1 MKYAGLIAKLTL
13 EEKAGLT
20 SGLDFWHTKAVK
32 RLDIPSEMMADGPHG
47 LRRQESD
54 SDALGLGRSVPATC
68 FPTASALANT
78 WDESLLSDVGRA
90 IGEEAVTQGVGMVLG
105 PGVNIKRSPLCGRN
119 FEYFSED
126 PLLSGKLAAAMIR
139 GIQSTGVSACVKHF
153 AANSQELRRMATDSV
168 MDERTLREIYLPA
181 FETAVK
187 EGGVRSLMT
196 AYNRLNGTYCNEN
209 GHLLREILR
218 GEWGFDGLV
227 VSDWG
232 GNNDR
237 VEAVRA
243 GSSLEMPASNGETDR
258 HIVEAVRNGTLDE
271 AFLDEQVDH
280 VLDFVFSAQKTLA
293 HGGVSD
299 GTAHHALAAKA
310 AAESAVLLKNEKEFL
325 PLRRFESV
333 AVIGDFA
340 AVPRYQGA
348 GSSHVNPTRLDAP
361 LDALR
366 AAGVNIVGYEKGFL
380 RSGAAAPRLLRRAK
394 ELAARSEK
402 VLLFLGLDEGSET
415 EGYDRGHMR
424 LRENQLDLL
433 REIAEIN
440 PNVGVVLQCG
450 SPVEMTWDV
459 FSRAVLHLFLGGQA
473 VGTACAALLTG
484 ETNPCGKLAE
494 TMPVRLEDT
503 PCAPWYPGREATSE
517 YREGL
522 FVGYRYYESAHKR
535 VKYPFGYGLSYTEFS
550 YAPGE
555 FSPGGVSFTVKN
567 TGSRAGAEIAQ
578 LYVRSKTHGML
589 RPALSLAG
597 FARVELLPGEEKTV
611 FIPLGERSFAVWS
624 RAKNRWVVEE
634 GGYELCVGASSR
646 DLRLVRTVHVAG
658 EAPLDEYAA
667 PEFDVYRRA
676 DVHHVSDGSFA
687 ALLGHD
693 IPPARWNDRG
703 AVDFNDAISRGKYL
717 PGGLGKVLYTALEAA
732 RRVMNLVGSREN
744 AGSLM
749 YVLDMPWRNAA
760 RMANVFSDAQVR
772 ALLKIVNKEK
782 GGWKAFLEETKS
794 RRSQNKR

>member
-1 MKYAGLIAKLTL
+1 MKYADLIAKLTL

-20 SGLDFWHTKAVK
+20 SGRDFWHTKAVE
-32 RLDIPSEMMADGPHG
+32 RLGIPSEMMTDGPHG
-47 LRRQESD
+47 LRKQESD

-68 FPTASALANT
+68 FPTASALANS
-78 WDESLLSDVGRA
+78 WDETLLSAVGRA
-90 IGEEAVTQGVGMVLG
+90 LGEEAVAQGVGMVLG

-209 GHLLREILR
+209 EHLLRDILR

-237 VEAVRA
+237 VAAVRA

-258 HIVEAVRNGTLDE
+258 HIVEAVQNGTLDE
-271 AFLDEQVDH
+271 ALLDEQVDH
-280 VLDFVFSAQKTLA
+280 VLDFIFTAQKALA
-293 HGGVSD
+293 CGGVFD

-325 PLRRFESV
+325 PLRQGERV

-348 GSSHVNPTRLDAP
+348 GSSRVNPTQVDAP

-366 AAGVNIVGYEKGFL
+366 AAGVNVTGYEKGFF
-380 RSGAAAPRLLRRAK
+380 RSGAAAPRLLRRARA
-394 ELAARSEK
+394 LAARSDK

-415 EGYDRGHMR
+415 EGYDREHMR

-433 REIAEIN
+433 REIAEVN

-459 FSRAVLHLFLGGQA
+459 FVRAVLHLYLGGQA
-473 VGTACAALLTG
+473 VGSACAALLTG
-484 ETNPCGKLAE
+484 EANPCGKLAE
-494 TMPVRLEDT
+494 TMPVRLEDS

-567 TGSRAGAEIAQ
+567 TGSRAGAEVAQ
-578 LYVRSKTHGML
+578 LYVRSKTLGML

-611 FIPLGERSFAVWS
+611 FLPLGERITSAAC
-624 RAKNRWVVEE
+624 RPVV
-634 GGYELCVGASSR
+634 GSSR
-646 DLRLVRTVHVAG
+646 
-658 EAPLDEYAA
+658 
-667 PEFDVYRRA
+667 
-676 DVHHVSDGSFA
+676 
-687 ALLGHD
+687 
-693 IPPARWNDRG
+693 I
-703 AVDFNDAISRGKYL
+703 
-717 PGGLGKVLYTALEAA
+717 
-732 RRVMNLVGSREN
+732 
-744 AGSLM
+744 
-749 YVLDMPWRNAA
+749 
-760 RMANVFSDAQVR
+760 
-772 ALLKIVNKEK
+772 
-782 GGWKAFLEETKS
+782 
-794 RRSQNKR
+794 

>member
-1 MKYAGLIAKLTL
+1 MKYADLIAKLTL

-20 SGLDFWHTKAVK
+20 SGLDFWHTKGVE
-32 RLDIPSEMMADGPHG
+32 RLGIPSEMMTDGPHG
-47 LRRQESD
+47 LRKQESD

-68 FPTASALANT
+68 FPTASALANS
-78 WDESLLSDVGRA
+78 WDEALLSDIGRSL
-90 IGEEAVTQGVGMVLG
+90 GEEAVAQGIGMVLG

-181 FETAVK
+181 FETAIR

-209 GHLLREILR
+209 EHLLRDILR

-237 VEAVRA
+237 VAAVRA

-258 HIVEAVRNGTLDE
+258 QVVEAVRSGALDE
-271 AFLDEQVDH
+271 ALLDEQVDH
-280 VLDFVFSAQKTLA
+280 VLDFVFTAQETLR
-293 HGGVSD
+293 HGGVFD
-299 GTAHHALAAKA
+299 GTAHHALAARA

-325 PLRRFESV
+325 PLRQGECV

-348 GSSHVNPTRLDAP
+348 GSSRVNPTQLDTP
-361 LDALR
+361 LDALK
-366 AAGVNIVGYEKGFL
+366 AAGADITGYEKGFR
-380 RSGAAAPRLLRRAK
+380 RSGAASRALLRRARA
-394 ELAARSEK
+394 LAERSDK

-415 EGYDRGHMR
+415 EGYDRENMR
-424 LRENQLDLL
+424 LPENQLELL
-433 REIAEIN
+433 REIAEVN
-440 PNVGVVLQCG
+440 PRVGVVLQCG

-459 FSRAVLHLFLGGQA
+459 FARAVLHLYLGGQA

-484 ETNPCGKLAE
+484 RANPCGKLAE
-494 TMPVRLEDT
+494 TMPVRLEDA
-503 PCAPWYPGREATSE
+503 PCAPWYPGREATCE

-522 FVGYRYYESAHKR
+522 FVGYRYYASAHKR

-555 FSPGGVSFTVKN
+555 WSPGGVRFTIKN
-567 TGSRAGAEIAQ
+567 TGSRTGAEVAQ
-578 LYVRSKTHGML
+578 VYIRAKTGGML
-589 RPALSLAG
+589 RPALTLGG
-597 FARVELLPGEEKTV
+597 FVRVELLPGEEKTV
-611 FIPLGERSFAVWS
+611 SVPLSERSFAVWS

-634 GGYELCVGASSR
+634 GEYELCIGASAQ
-646 DLRLVRTVHVAG
+646 DLRLTHTVRVAG
-658 EAPLDEYAA
+658 EPPVDEYAGSV
-667 PEFDVYRRA
+667 FDVYRRA
-676 DVHHVSDGSFA
+676 DVQHVSDESFA
-687 ALLGHD
+687 ALLGRS
-693 IPPARWNDRG
+693 IPPTRWAERG
-703 AVDFNDAISRGKYL
+703 AVDFNDAISRGKTL
-717 PGGLGKVLYTALEAA
+717 PGGLGRTVYTLLETA
-732 RRVMNLVGSREN
+732 RRVASAAGGKEN
-744 AGSLM
+744 AGNLM

-760 RMANVFSDAQVR
+760 RMANVFSDGQIK
-772 ALLKIVNKEK
+772 ALLKVINREK
-782 GGWKAFLEETKS
+782 GGWKAFWEETKKKKS
-794 RRSQNKR
+794 

>member
-32 RLDIPSEMMADGPHG
+32 RLGIPSEMMTDGPHG
-47 LRRQESD
+47 LRRPESD

-90 IGEEAVTQGVGMVLG
+90 IGEEAVAQGVGMVLG

-271 AFLDEQVDH
+271 ALLDEQVDH

-415 EGYDRGHMR
+415 EGYDREHMR

-484 ETNPCGKLAE
+484 EANPCGKLAE

-535 VKYPFGYGLSYTEFS
+535 AKYPFGYGLSYTEFS

-634 GGYELCVGASSR
+634 GGYELCVGASCR

-794 RRSQNKR
+794 RRSQNKG

>member
-32 RLDIPSEMMADGPHG
+32 RLGIPSEMMTDGPHG

-90 IGEEAVTQGVGMVLG
+90 IGEEAVAQGVGMVLG

-271 AFLDEQVDH
+271 ALLDEQVDH

-484 ETNPCGKLAE
+484 EANPCGKLAE

-634 GGYELCVGASSR
+634 GEYELCVGASCR

-717 PGGLGKVLYTALEAA
+717 SGGLGKVLYTALEAA

-772 ALLKIVNKEK
+772 ALLKIVNKER

-794 RRSQNKR
+794 RRSQNKG

>member
-32 RLDIPSEMMADGPHG
+32 RLGIPSEMMTDGPHG

-90 IGEEAVTQGVGMVLG
+90 IGEEAVAQGVGMVLG

-271 AFLDEQVDH
+271 ALLDEQVDY

-380 RSGAAAPRLLRRAK
+380 RSGAAEPRLLRRAK

-402 VLLFLGLDEGSET
+402 VLLFLGLDEGSEA

-484 ETNPCGKLAE
+484 EANPCGKLAE

-634 GGYELCVGASSR
+634 GGYELCVGASCR

-760 RMANVFSDAQVR
+760 RMANIFSDNQIK
-772 ALLKIVNKEK
+772 ALLKVVNREK
-782 GGWKAFLEETKS
+782 DGWKAFLEETKS
-794 RRSQNKR
+794 RRSKNKG

>member
-1 MKYAGLIAKLTL
+1 MKYADLIAKLTL

-20 SGLDFWHTKAVK
+20 SGRDFWHTKAVE
-32 RLDIPSEMMADGPHG
+32 RLGIPSEMMTDGPHG
-47 LRRQESD
+47 LRKQESD

-68 FPTASALANT
+68 FPTASALANS
-78 WDESLLSDVGRA
+78 WDETLLSAVGRA
-90 IGEEAVTQGVGMVLG
+90 LGEEAVAQGVGMVLG

-209 GHLLREILR
+209 EHLLRDILR

-237 VEAVRA
+237 VAAVRA

-258 HIVEAVRNGTLDE
+258 HIVEAVQNGTLDE
-271 AFLDEQVDH
+271 ALLDEQVDH
-280 VLDFVFSAQKTLA
+280 VLDFIFTAQKALA
-293 HGGVSD
+293 CGGVFE

-325 PLRRFESV
+325 PLRQGERV

-348 GSSHVNPTRLDAP
+348 GSSRVNPTQVDAP

-366 AAGVNIVGYEKGFL
+366 AAGVDVTGYEKGFF
-380 RSGAAAPRLLRRAK
+380 RSGAAAPRLLRRARA
-394 ELAARSEK
+394 LAARSDK

-415 EGYDRGHMR
+415 EGYDREHMR

-433 REIAEIN
+433 REIAEVN

-459 FSRAVLHLFLGGQA
+459 FARAVLHLYLGGQA
-473 VGTACAALLTG
+473 VGSACAALLTG
-484 ETNPCGKLAE
+484 
-494 TMPVRLEDT
+494 
-503 PCAPWYPGREATSE
+503 
-517 YREGL
+517 
-522 FVGYRYYESAHKR
+522 
-535 VKYPFGYGLSYTEFS
+535 
-550 YAPGE
+550 
-555 FSPGGVSFTVKN
+555 
-567 TGSRAGAEIAQ
+567 
-578 LYVRSKTHGML
+578 
-589 RPALSLAG
+589 
-597 FARVELLPGEEKTV
+597 
-611 FIPLGERSFAVWS
+611 
-624 RAKNRWVVEE
+624 
-634 GGYELCVGASSR
+634 
-646 DLRLVRTVHVAG
+646 
-658 EAPLDEYAA
+658 
-667 PEFDVYRRA
+667 
-676 DVHHVSDGSFA
+676 
-687 ALLGHD
+687 
-693 IPPARWNDRG
+693 
-703 AVDFNDAISRGKYL
+703 
-717 PGGLGKVLYTALEAA
+717 
-732 RRVMNLVGSREN
+732 
-744 AGSLM
+744 
-749 YVLDMPWRNAA
+749 
-760 RMANVFSDAQVR
+760 
-772 ALLKIVNKEK
+772 
-782 GGWKAFLEETKS
+782 
-794 RRSQNKR
+794 

>member
-1 MKYAGLIAKLTL
+1 M
-13 EEKAGLT
+13 
-20 SGLDFWHTKAVK
+20 
-32 RLDIPSEMMADGPHG
+32 
-47 LRRQESD
+47 
-54 SDALGLGRSVPATC
+54 
-68 FPTASALANT
+68 
-78 WDESLLSDVGRA
+78 
-90 IGEEAVTQGVGMVLG
+90 
-105 PGVNIKRSPLCGRN
+105 
-119 FEYFSED
+119 
-126 PLLSGKLAAAMIR
+126 
-139 GIQSTGVSACVKHF
+139 
-153 AANSQELRRMATDSV
+153 
-168 MDERTLREIYLPA
+168 
-181 FETAVK
+181 
-187 EGGVRSLMT
+187 
-196 AYNRLNGTYCNEN
+196 
-209 GHLLREILR
+209 
-218 GEWGFDGLV
+218 
-227 VSDWG
+227 
-232 GNNDR
+232 
-237 VEAVRA
+237 
-243 GSSLEMPASNGETDR
+243 
-258 HIVEAVRNGTLDE
+258 
-271 AFLDEQVDH
+271 
-280 VLDFVFSAQKTLA
+280 LDFVFSAQKTLA

-433 REIAEIN
+433 REIAEVN

-484 ETNPCGKLAE
+484 EANPCGKLAE

-634 GGYELCVGASSR
+634 GEYELCVGASCR

-658 EAPLDEYAA
+658 EAPLDDYAA

-782 GGWKAFLEETKS
+782 NGWKHFLAETKK
-794 RRSQNKR
+794 KRAHKRA

>member
-90 IGEEAVTQGVGMVLG
+90 IGEEAVAQGVGMVLG

-271 AFLDEQVDH
+271 ALLDEQVDH

-415 EGYDRGHMR
+415 EGYDREHMR

-433 REIAEIN
+433 REIAEVN

-484 ETNPCGKLAE
+484 EANPCGKLAE

-634 GGYELCVGASSR
+634 GGYELCVGASCR

-760 RMANVFSDAQVR
+760 RMANVFSDDQIK

-782 GGWKAFLEETKS
+782 NGWKHFLAETKK
-794 RRSQNKR
+794 KRAHKRA

>member
-32 RLDIPSEMMADGPHG
+32 RLGIPSEMMTDGPHG

-90 IGEEAVTQGVGMVLG
+90 IGEEAVAQGVGMVLG

-181 FETAVK
+181 FEIAVK

-271 AFLDEQVDH
+271 ALLDEQVDH

-484 ETNPCGKLAE
+484 EANPCGKLAE

-634 GGYELCVGASSR
+634 GGYELCVGASCR

-794 RRSQNKR
+794 RRSKNKG

>member
-1 MKYAGLIAKLTL
+1 MKYADLIAKLTL

-20 SGLDFWHTKAVK
+20 SGRDFWHTKAVE
-32 RLDIPSEMMADGPHG
+32 RLGIPSEMMTDGPHG
-47 LRRQESD
+47 LRKQESD

-68 FPTASALANT
+68 FPTASALANS
-78 WDESLLSDVGRA
+78 WDETLLSAVGRA
-90 IGEEAVTQGVGMVLG
+90 LGEEAVAQGVGMVLG

-181 FETAVK
+181 FETAIK

-209 GHLLREILR
+209 EHLLRDILR

-237 VEAVRA
+237 VAAVRA

-258 HIVEAVRNGTLDE
+258 HIVEAVQNGTLDE
-271 AFLDEQVDH
+271 ALLDEQVDH
-280 VLDFVFSAQKTLA
+280 VLDFIFTAQKALA
-293 HGGVSD
+293 CGGVFD

-325 PLRRFESV
+325 PLRQGERV

-348 GSSHVNPTRLDAP
+348 GSSRVNPTQVDAP

-366 AAGVNIVGYEKGFL
+366 AAGVDVTGYEKGFF
-380 RSGAAAPRLLRRAK
+380 RSGAAAPRLLRRARA
-394 ELAARSEK
+394 LAARSDK

-415 EGYDRGHMR
+415 EGYDREHMR

-433 REIAEIN
+433 REIAEVN

-459 FSRAVLHLFLGGQA
+459 FVRAVLHLYLGGQA
-473 VGTACAALLTG
+473 VGSACAALLTG
-484 ETNPCGKLAE
+484 EANPSGKLAE

-567 TGSRAGAEIAQ
+567 TGSRAGAEVAQ
-578 LYVRSKTHGML
+578 LYVRSKTLGML

-597 FARVELLPGEEKTV
+597 FAGVLLLPGE
-611 FIPLGERSFAVWS
+611 
-624 RAKNRWVVEE
+624 
-634 GGYELCVGASSR
+634 
-646 DLRLVRTVHVAG
+646 
-658 EAPLDEYAA
+658 
-667 PEFDVYRRA
+667 
-676 DVHHVSDGSFA
+676 
-687 ALLGHD
+687 
-693 IPPARWNDRG
+693 
-703 AVDFNDAISRGKYL
+703 
-717 PGGLGKVLYTALEAA
+717 
-732 RRVMNLVGSREN
+732 
-744 AGSLM
+744 
-749 YVLDMPWRNAA
+749 
-760 RMANVFSDAQVR
+760 
-772 ALLKIVNKEK
+772 
-782 GGWKAFLEETKS
+782 
-794 RRSQNKR
+794 

>member
-32 RLDIPSEMMADGPHG
+32 RLGIPSEMMTDGPHG

-90 IGEEAVTQGVGMVLG
+90 IGEEAVAQGVGMVLG

-271 AFLDEQVDH
+271 ALLDEQVDH

-366 AAGVNIVGYEKGFL
+366 AAGMNIVGYEKGFL

-433 REIAEIN
+433 REIAEVN

-450 SPVEMTWDV
+450 SPVEMTWERRAPRS
-459 FSRAVLHLFLGGQA
+459 SRARR
-473 VGTACAALLTG
+473 TPAASS
-484 ETNPCGKLAE
+484 P
-494 TMPVRLEDT
+494 RLC
-503 PCAPWYPGREATSE
+503 PS
-517 YREGL
+517 
-522 FVGYRYYESAHKR
+522 
-535 VKYPFGYGLSYTEFS
+535 
-550 YAPGE
+550 
-555 FSPGGVSFTVKN
+555 
-567 TGSRAGAEIAQ
+567 GSR
-578 LYVRSKTHGML
+578 T
-589 RPALSLAG
+589 RPARHG
-597 FARVELLPGEEKTV
+597 TR
-611 FIPLGERSFAVWS
+611 
-624 RAKNRWVVEE
+624 
-634 GGYELCVGASSR
+634 
-646 DLRLVRTVHVAG
+646 
-658 EAPLDEYAA
+658 
-667 PEFDVYRRA
+667 
-676 DVHHVSDGSFA
+676 
-687 ALLGHD
+687 
-693 IPPARWNDRG
+693 
-703 AVDFNDAISRGKYL
+703 
-717 PGGLGKVLYTALEAA
+717 AA
-732 RRVMNLVGSREN
+732 RRRANT
-744 AGSLM
+744 
-749 YVLDMPWRNAA
+749 A
-760 RMANVFSDAQVR
+760 RGCSSATG
-772 ALLKIVNKEK
+772 IT
-782 GGWKAFLEETKS
+782 KARTS
-794 RRSQNKR
+794 ASNTRSATA

>member
-1 MKYAGLIAKLTL
+1 MKYADLIAKLTL

-20 SGLDFWHTKAVK
+20 SGRDFWHTKAVE
-32 RLDIPSEMMADGPHG
+32 RLGIPSEMMTDGPHG
-47 LRRQESD
+47 LRKQESD

-68 FPTASALANT
+68 FPTASALANS
-78 WDESLLSDVGRA
+78 WDETLLSAVGRA
-90 IGEEAVTQGVGMVLG
+90 LGEEAVAQGVGMVLG

-181 FETAVK
+181 FETAIK

-209 GHLLREILR
+209 EHLLRDILR

-237 VEAVRA
+237 VAAVRA

-271 AFLDEQVDH
+271 ALLDEQVDH
-280 VLDFVFSAQKTLA
+280 VLDFIFTAQKALA
-293 HGGVSD
+293 CGGVFD

-325 PLRRFESV
+325 PLRQGERV

-348 GSSHVNPTRLDAP
+348 GSSRVNPTQVDAP

-366 AAGVNIVGYEKGFL
+366 AAGVNVTGYEKGFF
-380 RSGAAAPRLLRRAK
+380 RSGAAAPRLLRRARA
-394 ELAARSEK
+394 LAARSDK

-415 EGYDRGHMR
+415 EGYDREHMR

-433 REIAEIN
+433 REIAEVN

-459 FSRAVLHLFLGGQA
+459 FARAVLHLYLGGQA
-473 VGTACAALLTG
+473 VGSACAALLTG
-484 ETNPCGKLAE
+484 EANPSGKLAE

-503 PCAPWYPGREATSE
+503 PCAPWSPGREATSE

-535 VKYPFGYGLSYTEFS
+535 VKYPFGYGMSYTEFS

-567 TGSRAGAEIAQ
+567 TGSRAGAEVAQ
-578 LYVRSKTHGML
+578 LYVRRKPPGML

-597 FARVELLPGEEKTV
+597 FARVDLLPGEEKTV
-611 FIPLGERSFAVWS
+611 FLPLGERSFAVWS
-624 RAKNRWVVEE
+624 CAKNRWVVEE
-634 GGYELCVGASSR
+634 GEYELCVGASCR
-646 DLRLVRTVHVAG
+646 DLRLVHTVHVAG
-658 EAPLDEYAA
+658 EAPFDEYAA

-676 DVHHVSDGSFA
+676 DVQHVSDESFA

-693 IPPARWNDRG
+693 IPPARWEERG

-717 PGGLGKVLYTALEAA
+717 PGGLGKGLYNALEAA
-732 RRVMNLVGSREN
+732 RRVMNLVGSKEN
-744 AGSLM
+744 AGNLM

-760 RMANVFSDAQVR
+760 RMANVFSDDQIK
-772 ALLKIVNKEK
+772 ALLKVVNKEK
-782 GGWKAFLEETKS
+782 NGWKHFLAETKK
-794 RRSQNKR
+794 KRAHKRA